1 MSQAEKMT
9 GITEVTFIKSSPDY
23 RQCPKDDLPEYAFV
37 GRSNVGKSSLI
48 NYLADKQKLAKTS
61 NQPGRTRLINHFL
74 VNNAWYLVDLPG
86 YGYARISKS
95 DREKFIKLIYD
106 YLQFRPSMTC
116 LFLLIDSRHKPL
128 EIDLDFMRWLGLNKI
143 PFAVCFTKTDKL
155 SSSQLDKNTGYY
167 KKELLQEWES
177 LPPFFNTST
186 LNKQGKEEILSFI
199 EETNKNLGL

>member
-1 MSQAEKMT
+1 MA

-23 RQCPKDDLPEYAFV
+23 RQCPKDNLPEYAFV

-74 VNNAWYLVDLPG
+74 VNQSWYLVDLPG
-86 YGYARISKS
+86 YGYARISKPE
-95 DREKFIKLIYD
+95 REKFTKIIRD
-106 YLQFRPSMTC
+106 YLQFSPSMVC

-128 EIDLDFMRWLGLNKI
+128 EIDLDFMRWLGINKI

-155 SSSQLDKNTGYY
+155 SSSHLEKNFGYY
-167 KKELLQEWES
+167 EKVLLQEWES

-199 EETNKNLGL
+199 EETNKNLEPIK

>member
-1 MSQAEKMT
+1 MT
-9 GITEVTFIKSSPDY
+9 NINEVTFIKSSPDY
-23 RQCPKDDLPEYAFV
+23 KQCPQDNLPEYAFV

-48 NYLADKQKLAKTS
+48 NYIAGKQKLAKTS

-74 VNNAWYLVDLPG
+74 VKNSWYLVDLPG

-95 DREKFIKLIYD
+95 ERGKFIKLIYD
-106 YLQFRPSMTC
+106 YLQFRLSMAC

-128 EIDLDFMRWLGLNKI
+128 ENDLDFMRWLGTNKI

-155 SSSQLDKNTGYY
+155 SYPQLEKNFGYY
-167 KKELLQEWES
+167 KKVLLQEWES

-186 LNKQGKEEILSFI
+186 LKKQGKEEILSFI
-199 EETNKNLGL
+199 EETNKNLQSLK